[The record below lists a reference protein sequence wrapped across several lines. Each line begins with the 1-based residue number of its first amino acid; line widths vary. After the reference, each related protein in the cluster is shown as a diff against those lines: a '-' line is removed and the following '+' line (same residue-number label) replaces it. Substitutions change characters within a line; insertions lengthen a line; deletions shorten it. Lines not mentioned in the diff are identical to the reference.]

1 MATLHIAHQAAFFV
15 VHLGSTGKQLAL
27 NAGVFCVR
35 SRPHRKSFKDLPP
48 LQSQWAK
55 LCTDS
60 LAFRDNRKSRGDCA
74 WEVPLLF
81 HYRWKKGHN
90 PCSSP
95 STACFRKLPLLL
107 LPRWHTGYLHNLA
120 ESLMPARLQQPWPPL
135 GDHRKAS
142 LRGWRSQGFARKS
155 LSEYTQTVRYM
166 WRCNTSQRRNTS
178 FDTTQQ

>member
-1 MATLHIAHQAAFFV
+1 MSQFCGIMMTIMYGNLEHCSSSRLFRRAVRVDKEAACTKCRSFR
-15 VHLGSTGKQLAL
+15 TGNPLRICPL
-27 NAGVFCVR
+27 
-35 SRPHRKSFKDLPP
+35 FKTKCP
-48 LQSQWAK
+48 K

-142 LRGWRSQGFARKS
+142 LRG
-155 LSEYTQTVRYM
+155 
-166 WRCNTSQRRNTS
+166 
-178 FDTTQQ
+178 